1 MEQSLDSEVSALKKE
16 QAISAIQGFAPLILS
31 LLLEIAKS
39 SPGFVQKETHSVPTI
54 HGFTPI
60 VLPKSVQVSS
70 RAPSLKALKASGPGI
85 ISPKTFSLAPN
96 L

>member
-1 MEQSLDSEVSALKKE
+1 MEQSLDSEVSAPKKE

-31 LLLEIAKS
+31 LLEITKS
-39 SPGFVQKETHSVPTI
+39 SPRFVQKETHSVPTI

-60 VLPKSVQVSS
+60 VLPKSVQVSY
-70 RAPSLKALKASGPGI
+70 RAPSLKALKASGPVI